1 MAETHTLSIQHE
13 RVDDVPLIIGV
24 ANHLG
29 LADLLNRHLGTH
41 GSQQGLHN
49 GLLAV
54 GWLAYILSQAD
65 HRKSA
70 VQDWANGLAYTLHHL
85 LGQPIRDVD
94 FSDDRLGALLHR
106 LNNDAAWQ
114 AIEQDLWAASVTVY
128 DLPLDGIRLD
138 ATTGAGYHRPTPDGL
153 MQHGHSK
160 DHRPDLP
167 QLKLMAAAAEPTGQL
182 IASDIVPGQSADDP
196 LYTPLIR
203 RVRTLLGQ
211 RGLLYSGDCKM
222 AALATR
228 ADIVAHGDYYL
239 TALPHTG
246 ETAREFDTWVNAIV
260 DGEQTAT
267 LIWDAGELIGAGYEF
282 ERPQTTSYTD
292 AQGNLQTLAWTER
305 VLVTRAL
312 ELAHTQATHL
322 EQRLQRATTALA
334 ALTPA
339 PAKGKRQI
347 RDETV
352 LRQAIQQILE
362 RERVQELLTVEWAVE
377 TTTMTRQQG
386 RGRPCAQRE
395 RHTAHQVRYVIRQV
409 QRNESAI
416 TAHRHRLGWR
426 VQVTNAH
433 PAQLLLAQAVVR
445 YRGGWVLERDFRLVK
460 ELPLGLSPLFVWK
473 DDQIKGLT
481 RLLTLALRL
490 LTLIESQV
498 RQGLQQT
505 GKRLRGLY
513 AGQATRETDRP
524 TGKRILQAFARAQI
538 TLSRV
543 VTDAQTTWH
552 ITPLSELHTQVLR
565 YLRLPATLYA
575 ALINNSS

>member
-1 MAETHTLSIQHE
+1 MAEILSIQHE

-24 ANHLG
+24 ANRLE

-49 GLLAV
+49 GQLAV

-70 VQDWANGLAYTLHHL
+70 VQDWANGLSHTLHHL
-85 LGQPIRDVD
+85 LGHPIRTVD
-94 FSDDRLGALLHR
+94 FNDDRLGALLRR
-106 LNNDAAWQ
+106 LSNDAAWE
-114 AIEQDLWAASVTVY
+114 AIEQDLWAATVTVY
-128 DLPLDGIRLD
+128 DLPLNGVRLD
-138 ATTGAGYHRPTPDGL
+138 ATTSAGHHQPTPEGL

-182 IASDIVPGQSADDP
+182 IASDLAPGQSADDS
-196 LYTPLIR
+196 LYTPLLQ
-203 RVRTLLGQ
+203 RVRALLGR

-222 AALATR
+222 AARATR
-228 ADIVAHGDYYL
+228 ADIVAHGDFYL

-246 ETAREFDTWVNAIV
+246 ETARDFDGWVNAIV
-260 DGEQTAT
+260 DGDQTAT
-267 LIWDAGELIGAGYEF
+267 LIWDGDELIGAGYEF
-282 ERPQTTSYTD
+282 ERPQTVTYTD
-292 AQGNLQTLAWTER
+292 AQGHPQTLTWTER
-305 VLVTRAL
+305 VLVTRSR
-312 ELAHTQATHL
+312 ELARTQATHL
-322 EQRLQRATTALA
+322 EQRLQRATAALQ

-339 PAKGKRQI
+339 PARGKRQI
-347 RDETV
+347 REETD
-352 LRQAIQQILE
+352 LQQAIQRILE
-362 RERVQELLTVEWAVE
+362 RERVQGLLTVEWE
-377 TTTMTRQQG
+377 SQTTTVTRYRG
-386 RGRPCAQRE
+386 RGRPGAQRE
-395 RHTAHQVRYVIRQV
+395 TFTETQVRYVIRRV

-426 VQVTNAH
+426 VQVTNA
-433 PAQLLLAQAVVR
+433 PAEQLTLAQAVVR

-481 RLLTLALRL
+481 RLLTLGLRL

-498 RQGLQQT
+498 RQGLRQA
-505 GKRLRGLY
+505 GKQLTGLY

-538 TLSRV
+538 TLTRV
-543 VTDAQTTWH
+543 VVDCQTVWH
-552 ITPLSELHTQVLR
+552 ITALSELHMQILH
-565 YLRLPATLYA
+565 YLRLPVTLYA